1 MPFWKS
7 ARPTSLRYARARHR
21 RWHGNNPV
29 TTTHTPSQNT
39 PSANDGGID
48 FPLEGVRVLDLSRV
62 FAGPL
67 CGQVLA
73 DFGAEVIKVEH
84 PGRGDDT
91 RDWGMRIGKTETTYY
106 NSMNRNKRSVTVDL
120 QTPEGL
126 KIIHELLPQCDVVVH
141 NFKTGGAE
149 KLGLGYEQL
158 KAIQPGLIYCAVA
171 GYDSSGPEA
180 KRPGYDLVIQGESGL
195 MALNGEANTPPL
207 KFGVAVV
214 DLMTGMYAAQAVLAA
229 LFQRTRTGKG
239 RLIEMALYDCGVMI
253 TGYYGLDAML
263 LGHDPQRYGNAHP
276 SIVPY
281 GMFEA
286 ADGPL
291 IVAVGNNNQFDK
303 FCRQVVMRPDIVED
317 PRYATNVERA
327 KNRLTLLPV
336 MKELFTS
343 FPRDVLLQRMTAA
356 GIPCGKVAGLHEA
369 LTSERT
375 RRGGLLQE
383 MPHPVA
389 GTTHVFAP
397 PYRLDGQRLPIRNAP
412 PTLGEGTKEVLQQLL
427 QLSEQEL
434 QALRDKGVL
443 TLPQA

>member
-1 MPFWKS
+1 M
-7 ARPTSLRYARARHR
+7 
-21 RWHGNNPV
+21 
-29 TTTHTPSQNT
+29 TTTTTTTTPTT
-39 PSANDGGID
+39 PPDGMD
-48 FPLEGVRVLDLSRV
+48 FPLQGVRVLDLSRV

-67 CGQVLA
+67 CGMVLA

-106 NSMNRNKRSVTVDL
+106 NSMNRNKRSITVDL
-120 QTPEGL
+120 QTPEGV
-126 KIIHELLPQCDVVVH
+126 KIIHDLLPQCDVVVQ

-158 KAIQPGLIYCAVA
+158 KAIKPDLIYCSVA

-239 RLIEMALYDCGVMI
+239 RHIEMALYDCGLMI

-281 GMFEA
+281 GMYDA

-291 IVAVGNNNQFDK
+291 IIAVGNNAQFDK
-303 FCRQVVMRPDIVED
+303 FCRQVIERPDIVED
-317 PRYATNVERA
+317 PRFATNVERA
-327 KNRLTLLPV
+327 KNRLVLGPML
-336 MKELFTS
+336 KELIAGFA
-343 FPRDVLLQRMTAA
+343 RDMLLKRMTAA

-383 MPHPVA
+383 LPHPVA
-389 GTTHVFAP
+389 GSTHVFAP

-412 PTLGEGTKEVLQQLL
+412 PTLGEGTREVLQQLL
-427 QLSEQEL
+427 QLSEPEL

-443 TLPQA
+443 TLPHI

>member
-1 MPFWKS
+1 M
-7 ARPTSLRYARARHR
+7 
-21 RWHGNNPV
+21 
-29 TTTHTPSQNT
+29 TTTTTTTPTT
-39 PSANDGGID
+39 PPDGMD
-48 FPLEGVRVLDLSRV
+48 FPLQGVRVLDLSRV

-67 CGQVLA
+67 CGMVLA

-106 NSMNRNKRSVTVDL
+106 NSMNRNKRSITVDL
-120 QTPEGL
+120 QTPEGV
-126 KIIHELLPQCDVVVH
+126 KIIHDLLPQCDVVVQ

-158 KAIQPGLIYCAVA
+158 KAIKPDLIYCSVA

-239 RLIEMALYDCGVMI
+239 RHIEMALYDCGLMI

-281 GMFEA
+281 GMYDA

-291 IVAVGNNNQFDK
+291 IIAVGNNAQFDK
-303 FCRQVVMRPDIVED
+303 FCRQVIERPDIVED
-317 PRYATNVERA
+317 PRFATNVERA
-327 KNRLTLLPV
+327 KNRLVLGPML
-336 MKELFTS
+336 KELIAGFA
-343 FPRDVLLQRMTAA
+343 RDVLLQRMTVA

-383 MPHPVA
+383 LPHPVA
-389 GTTHVFAP
+389 GSTHVFAP

-412 PTLGEGTKEVLQQLL
+412 PTLGEGTREVLQQLL
-427 QLSEQEL
+427 QLSEPEL

-443 TLPQA
+443 TLPQI

>member
-1 MPFWKS
+1 MV
-7 ARPTSLRYARARHR
+7 AIE
-21 RWHGNNPV
+21 
-29 TTTHTPSQNT
+29 QN
-39 PSANDGGID
+39 D
-48 FPLEGVRVLDLSRV
+48 FPLTGIRVLDLSRV

-73 DFGAEVIKVEH
+73 DFGAEVIKIEH

-106 NSMNRNKRSVTVDL
+106 NSMNRNKRSITLDL
-120 QTPEGL
+120 QNKEGVQ
-126 KIIHELLPQCDVVVH
+126 IVYDLLPQCDVVIH

-158 KAIQPGLIYCAVA
+158 KAIKPDLIYCAVS
-171 GYDSSGPEA
+171 GYDTSGPEA
-180 KRPGYDLVIQGESGL
+180 ARPGYDLVVQGETGL
-195 MALNGEANTPPL
+195 MALNGEASQPPL

-214 DLMTGMYAAQAVLAA
+214 DLTTGMYAAQAVLAA
-229 LFQRTRTGKG
+229 LFRRERTGCG
-239 RLIEMALYDCGVMI
+239 QLIEMALYDCGIMV

-263 LGHDPQRYGNAHP
+263 LGRDPTRFGNAHP

-281 GMFEA
+281 GMFDA

-291 IVAVGNNNQFDK
+291 IIAVGNNNQFDK
-303 FCRQVVMRPDIVED
+303 FCRQVVERPDIVED

-327 KNRLTLLPV
+327 KNRETLTPLITNLIRT
-336 MKELFTS
+336 FN
-343 FPRDVLLQRMTAA
+343 RDVLLERMTGC
-356 GIPCGKVAGLHEA
+356 GIPCGRVAGLHDA

-375 RRGGLLQE
+375 RRSGLLRE

-389 GTTHVFAP
+389 GHTHVFAP

-412 PTLGEGTKEVLQQLL
+412 PTLGEGTRSVLQKLLEMTDAQL
-427 QLSEQEL
+427 QDL
-434 QALRDKGVL
+434 QARGVL
-443 TLPQA
+443 TLSERATGA

>member
-1 MPFWKS
+1 M
-7 ARPTSLRYARARHR
+7 
-21 RWHGNNPV
+21 
-29 TTTHTPSQNT
+29 TTTTPT
-39 PSANDGGID
+39 PPLPEGMD
-48 FPLEGVRVLDLSRV
+48 FPLDGVRVLDLSRV

-73 DFGAEVIKVEH
+73 DFGADVIKVEH

-106 NSMNRNKRSVTVDL
+106 NSMNRNKRSITVDL
-120 QTPEGL
+120 QTPEGV
-126 KIIHELLPQCDVVVH
+126 KIIRDLLPQCDVVIQ

-158 KAIQPGLIYCAVA
+158 KAIKPDLIYCSVA

-180 KRPGYDLVIQGESGL
+180 KRPGYDLVIQGEAGL
-195 MALNGEANTPPL
+195 MALNGEASQPPL
-207 KFGVAVV
+207 KFGVAAV
-214 DLMTGMYAAQAVLAA
+214 DMMTGMCAAQAVLAA
-229 LFQRTRTGKG
+229 LFRRERTGKG
-239 RLIEMALYDCGVMI
+239 RHIEMALYDCGLMI

-286 ADGPL
+286 QDGPL
-291 IVAVGNNNQFDK
+291 IIAVGNNSQFDK

-317 PRYATNVERA
+317 PRFATNVERA
-327 KNRLTLLPV
+327 RNRLTLLPQ
-336 MKELFTS
+336 MKALIAS
-343 FPRDVLLQRMTAA
+343 FPRDVLLERLSAA
-356 GIPCGKVAGLHEA
+356 GIPCGRVAGLHEA

-412 PTLGEGTKEVLQQLL
+412 PTLGAATREVLQQLL
-427 QLSEQEL
+427 QLPEAEL
-434 QALRDKGVL
+434 EALRDKGVL
-443 TLPQA
+443 TLPSL

>member
-1 MPFWKS
+1 MTATNLYP
-7 ARPTSLRYARARHR
+7 PLPE
-21 RWHGNNPV
+21 GM
-29 TTTHTPSQNT
+29 
-39 PSANDGGID
+39 D

-73 DFGAEVIKVEH
+73 DFGADVIKVEH

-91 RDWGMRIGKTETTYY
+91 RDWGMRVGKTETTYY
-106 NSMNRNKRSVTVDL
+106 NSMNRNKRSITVDL
-120 QTPEGL
+120 QTPEGV
-126 KIIHELLPQCDVVVH
+126 KIIRDLLPQCDVVVQ

-158 KAIQPGLIYCAVA
+158 KALKPDLIYCSVA
-171 GYDSSGPEA
+171 GYDSSGSEA
-180 KRPGYDLVIQGESGL
+180 KRPGYDLVIQAEAGL
-195 MALNGEANTPPL
+195 MAINGEASQPPL
-207 KFGVAVV
+207 KFGVAAV
-214 DLMTGMYAAQAVLAA
+214 DMMTGMYAAQAVLAA
-229 LFQRTRTGKG
+229 LFRRERTGKG
-239 RLIEMALYDCGVMI
+239 RHIEMALYDCGLMI

-281 GMFEA
+281 GMYDA

-291 IVAVGNNNQFDK
+291 IIAVGNNAQFDK
-303 FCRQVVMRPDIVED
+303 FCRQVIDRPDIVED
-317 PRYATNVERA
+317 PRFATNVERA
-327 KNRLTLLPV
+327 KNRLVLSPML
-336 MKELFTS
+336 KELIAGFA
-343 FPRDVLLQRMTAA
+343 RDVLLERLAAA
-356 GIPCGKVAGLHEA
+356 GIPCGRVAGLHEA

-397 PYRLDGQRLPIRNAP
+397 PYRMDGQRLPIRNAP
-412 PTLGEGTKEVLQQLL
+412 PTLGAATRDVLQQLL
-427 QLSEQEL
+427 QLPEAEL

-443 TLPQA
+443 TLPPL

>member
-1 MPFWKS
+1 M
-7 ARPTSLRYARARHR
+7 
-21 RWHGNNPV
+21 
-29 TTTHTPSQNT
+29 TTTTPT
-39 PSANDGGID
+39 PPLPEGMD

-73 DFGAEVIKVEH
+73 DFGADVIKVEH

-106 NSMNRNKRSVTVDL
+106 NSMNRNKRSITVDL
-120 QTPEGL
+120 QTPEGV
-126 KIIHELLPQCDVVVH
+126 KIIHSLLPQCDVVIQ

-158 KAIQPGLIYCAVA
+158 KAIKPDLIYCSVS

-180 KRPGYDLVIQGESGL
+180 KRPGYDLVIQAEAGL
-195 MALNGEANTPPL
+195 MAINGEASQPPL
-207 KFGVAVV
+207 KFGVAAV
-214 DLMTGMYAAQAVLAA
+214 DMMTGMYAAQAVLAA
-229 LFQRTRTGKG
+229 LFRRERTGKG
-239 RLIEMALYDCGVMI
+239 RHIEMALYDCGLMI
-253 TGYYGLDAML
+253 TGYYGLDALL

-281 GMFEA
+281 GMYDA

-291 IVAVGNNNQFDK
+291 IIGVGNNAQFDK
-303 FCRQVVMRPDIVED
+303 FCRQVVQRPDIVED
-317 PRYATNVERA
+317 PRFATNVERA
-327 KNRLTLLPV
+327 KNRLVLSPML
-336 MKELFTS
+336 KELIAS
-343 FPRDVLLQRMTAA
+343 FPRDVLLERLSAA

-375 RRGGLLQE
+375 RRGGLLQQ

-412 PTLGEGTKEVLQQLL
+412 PTLGAATRDVLQQLL
-427 QLSEQEL
+427 QLPEAEL

-443 TLPQA
+443 TLPPL

>member
-1 MPFWKS
+1 MASKEKS
-7 ARPTSLRYARARHR
+7 
-21 RWHGNNPV
+21 G
-29 TTTHTPSQNT
+29 
-39 PSANDGGID
+39 DID

-67 CGQVLA
+67 CGMVLA
-73 DFGAEVIKVEH
+73 DFGAEVVKVEH

-91 RDWGMRIGKTETTYY
+91 RDWGLRIGKTETTYY
-106 NSMNRNKRSVTVDL
+106 NSMNRNKRSITLDL
-120 QTPEGL
+120 QTPEGV
-126 KIIHELLPQCDVVVH
+126 KIVHDLLPQFDVVIH

-158 KAIQPGLIYCAVA
+158 KAIKPDLIYCSVA

-180 KRPGYDLVIQGESGL
+180 KRPGYDLVIQGEAGL
-195 MALNGEANTPPL
+195 MALNGEASQPPL
-207 KFGVAVV
+207 KFGVAAV
-214 DLMTGMYAAQAVLAA
+214 DMMTGMYAAQAVLAA
-229 LFQRTRTGKG
+229 LFRRSTTGKG
-239 RLIEMALYDCGVMI
+239 RHIEMALYDCGLMI

-286 ADGPL
+286 QDGPL
-291 IVAVGNNNQFDK
+291 IIAVGNNSQFDK

-327 KNRLTLLPV
+327 RNRLTLLPQ
-336 MKELFTS
+336 MKALIAS
-343 FPRDVLLQRMTAA
+343 FPRDVLLERLSAA
-356 GIPCGKVAGLHEA
+356 GIPCGRVAGLHEA

-412 PTLGEGTKEVLQQLL
+412 PTLGAATREVLQQLL
-427 QLSEQEL
+427 QLPEAEL
-434 QALRDKGVL
+434 EALRDKGVL
-443 TLPQA
+443 TLPSL

>member
-1 MPFWKS
+1 M
-7 ARPTSLRYARARHR
+7 
-21 RWHGNNPV
+21 
-29 TTTHTPSQNT
+29 TTTTTTPTAT
-39 PSANDGGID
+39 PGGMD
-48 FPLEGVRVLDLSRV
+48 FPLAGVRVLDLSRV

-67 CGQVLA
+67 CGMVLA

-106 NSMNRNKRSVTVDL
+106 NSMNRNKRSITVDL
-120 QTPEGL
+120 QTPEGV
-126 KIIHELLPQCDVVVH
+126 KIIHDLLPQCDVVIQ

-158 KAIQPGLIYCAVA
+158 KALKPGLIYCSVA

-180 KRPGYDLVIQGESGL
+180 KRPGYDLVIQGEAGL
-195 MALNGEANTPPL
+195 MALNGEASQPPL
-207 KFGVAVV
+207 KFGVAAV
-214 DLMTGMYAAQAVLAA
+214 DMMTGMYAAQAVLAA
-229 LFQRTRTGKG
+229 LFRRERTGQG
-239 RLIEMALYDCGVMI
+239 RHIEMALYDCGLMI

-286 ADGPL
+286 QDGPL
-291 IVAVGNNNQFDK
+291 IIAVGNNSQFDK

-317 PRYATNVERA
+317 PRFATNVERA

-336 MKELFTS
+336 MKELIAS
-343 FPRDVLLQRMTAA
+343 FPRDVLLERLGAA
-356 GIPCGKVAGLHEA
+356 GIPCGRVAGLHEA

-389 GTTHVFAP
+389 GSTHVFAP

-412 PTLGEGTKEVLQQLL
+412 PTLGEGTREVLQQLL
-427 QLSEQEL
+427 RLSDADL
-434 QALRDKGVL
+434 QDLRDKGVL
-443 TLPQA
+443 TLPQD

>member
-1 MPFWKS
+1 M
-7 ARPTSLRYARARHR
+7 
-21 RWHGNNPV
+21 
-29 TTTHTPSQNT
+29 TTTTTTTPTT
-39 PSANDGGID
+39 PPDGMD
-48 FPLEGVRVLDLSRV
+48 FPLQGVRVLDLSRV

-67 CGQVLA
+67 CGMVLA

-106 NSMNRNKRSVTVDL
+106 NSMNRNKRSITVDL
-120 QTPEGL
+120 QTPEGV
-126 KIIHELLPQCDVVVH
+126 KIIHSLLPQCDVVIQ

-158 KAIQPGLIYCAVA
+158 KAIKPDLIYCSVA

-239 RLIEMALYDCGVMI
+239 RHIEMALYDCGLMI

-281 GMFEA
+281 GMYDA

-291 IVAVGNNNQFDK
+291 IIAVGNNAQFDK
-303 FCRQVVMRPDIVED
+303 FCRQVIERPDIVED
-317 PRYATNVERA
+317 PRFATNVERA
-327 KNRLTLLPV
+327 KNRLVLGPML
-336 MKELFTS
+336 KELIAGFA
-343 FPRDVLLQRMTAA
+343 RDVLLQRMTAA

-383 MPHPVA
+383 LPHPVA
-389 GTTHVFAP
+389 GSTHVFAP

-412 PTLGEGTKEVLQQLL
+412 PTLGEGTREVLQQLL
-427 QLSEQEL
+427 QLSEPEL

-443 TLPQA
+443 TLPQI

>member
-1 MPFWKS
+1 M
-7 ARPTSLRYARARHR
+7 
-21 RWHGNNPV
+21 
-29 TTTHTPSQNT
+29 TTTTTTTTPTT
-39 PSANDGGID
+39 PPDGMD
-48 FPLEGVRVLDLSRV
+48 FPLAGVRVLDLSRV

-67 CGQVLA
+67 CGMVLA

-106 NSMNRNKRSVTVDL
+106 NSMNRNKRSITVDL
-120 QTPEGL
+120 QTPEGV
-126 KIIHELLPQCDVVVH
+126 KIIHDLLPQCDVVVQ

-158 KAIQPGLIYCAVA
+158 KAIKPDLIYCSVA

-239 RLIEMALYDCGVMI
+239 RHIEMALYDCGLMI

-281 GMFEA
+281 GMYEA

-291 IVAVGNNNQFDK
+291 IIAVGNNAQFDK
-303 FCRQVVMRPDIVED
+303 FCRQVIERPDIVED
-317 PRYATNVERA
+317 PRFATNVERA
-327 KNRLTLLPV
+327 KNRLVLGPML
-336 MKELFTS
+336 KELIAGFA
-343 FPRDVLLQRMTAA
+343 RDVLLQRMTAA

-383 MPHPVA
+383 LPHPVA
-389 GTTHVFAP
+389 GSTHVFAP

-412 PTLGEGTKEVLQQLL
+412 PTLGEGTREVLQQLL
-427 QLSEQEL
+427 QLSEPEL

-443 TLPQA
+443 TLPQI

>member
-1 MPFWKS
+1 M
-7 ARPTSLRYARARHR
+7 
-21 RWHGNNPV
+21 
-29 TTTHTPSQNT
+29 TTTTTTTTPTT
-39 PSANDGGID
+39 PPDGMD
-48 FPLEGVRVLDLSRV
+48 FPLQGVRVLDLSRV

-67 CGQVLA
+67 CGMVLA

-106 NSMNRNKRSVTVDL
+106 NSMNRNKRSITVDL
-120 QTPEGL
+120 QTPEGV
-126 KIIHELLPQCDVVVH
+126 KIIHDLLPQCDVVVQ

-158 KAIQPGLIYCAVA
+158 KAIKPDLIYCSVA

-239 RLIEMALYDCGVMI
+239 RHIEMALYDCGLMI
-253 TGYYGLDAML
+253 TGYYGLDALL

-281 GMFEA
+281 GMYDA

-291 IVAVGNNNQFDK
+291 IIGVGNNAQFDK
-303 FCRQVVMRPDIVED
+303 FCRQVVQRPDIVED
-317 PRYATNVERA
+317 PRFATNVERA
-327 KNRLTLLPV
+327 KNRLVLSPML
-336 MKELFTS
+336 KELIAS
-343 FPRDVLLQRMTAA
+343 FPRELLLERLSAA

-412 PTLGEGTKEVLQQLL
+412 PTLGAATRDVLQQLL
-427 QLSEQEL
+427 QLPEAEL

-443 TLPQA
+443 TLPPL

>member
-1 MPFWKS
+1 M
-7 ARPTSLRYARARHR
+7 
-21 RWHGNNPV
+21 
-29 TTTHTPSQNT
+29 TTTTTTTTTTPTT
-39 PSANDGGID
+39 PPDGMD
-48 FPLEGVRVLDLSRV
+48 FPLQGVRVLDLSRV

-67 CGQVLA
+67 CGMVLA

-106 NSMNRNKRSVTVDL
+106 NSMNRNKRSITVDL
-120 QTPEGL
+120 QTPEGV
-126 KIIHELLPQCDVVVH
+126 KIIHDLLPQCDVVVQ

-158 KAIQPGLIYCAVA
+158 KAIKPDLIYCSVA

-239 RLIEMALYDCGVMI
+239 RHIEMALYDCGLMI

-281 GMFEA
+281 GMYDA

-291 IVAVGNNNQFDK
+291 IIAVGNNAQFDK
-303 FCRQVVMRPDIVED
+303 FCRQVIERPDIVED
-317 PRYATNVERA
+317 PRFATNVERA
-327 KNRLTLLPV
+327 KNRLVLGPML
-336 MKELFTS
+336 KELIAGFA
-343 FPRDVLLQRMTAA
+343 RDMLLQRMTAA

-383 MPHPVA
+383 LPHPVA
-389 GTTHVFAP
+389 GSTHVFAP

-412 PTLGEGTKEVLQQLL
+412 PTLGEGTREVLQQLL
-427 QLSEQEL
+427 QLSEPEL

-443 TLPQA
+443 TLPHI

>member
-1 MPFWKS
+1 M
-7 ARPTSLRYARARHR
+7 
-21 RWHGNNPV
+21 
-29 TTTHTPSQNT
+29 TTTTTTTPIT
-39 PSANDGGID
+39 PPDGMD
-48 FPLEGVRVLDLSRV
+48 FPLQGVRVLDLSRV

-67 CGQVLA
+67 CGMVLA

-106 NSMNRNKRSVTVDL
+106 NSMNRNKRSITVDL
-120 QTPEGL
+120 QTPEGV
-126 KIIHELLPQCDVVVH
+126 KIIHDLLPQCDVVVQ

-158 KAIQPGLIYCAVA
+158 KAIKPDLIYCSVA

-239 RLIEMALYDCGVMI
+239 RHIEMALYDCGLMI

-281 GMFEA
+281 GMYDA

-291 IVAVGNNNQFDK
+291 IIAVGNNAQFDK
-303 FCRQVVMRPDIVED
+303 FCRQVIERPDIVED
-317 PRYATNVERA
+317 PRFATNVERA
-327 KNRLTLLPV
+327 KNRLVLGPML
-336 MKELFTS
+336 KELIAGFA
-343 FPRDVLLQRMTAA
+343 RDVLLQRMTAA

-383 MPHPVA
+383 LPHPVA
-389 GTTHVFAP
+389 GSTHVFAP

-412 PTLGEGTKEVLQQLL
+412 PTLGEGTREVLQQLL
-427 QLSEQEL
+427 QLSEPEL

-443 TLPQA
+443 TLPHI